1 MTTLSGTSAVVEA
14 VAIDGPASSGKSTLA
29 REVAKRLGFV
39 FVDTGSLYRAVAL
52 ALDRAGAGEAASDD
66 PALLAALSALCV
78 SLVPTPSGVRVSLN
92 AEDVTPLLREERIGK
107 IASRVSAFPAVRK
120 ALFDL
125 QRTLAL
131 AGRIVMD
138 GRDIGSVILPEARLK
153 IFLEADPEVRARR
166 RLADLERSGLPPSYE
181 TVLAD
186 ILDRDSRDRTRAIAP
201 LVQAPGALLL
211 DTSRMTVAEAVDWIV
226 ARYR

>member
-1 MTTLSGTSAVVEA
+1 MTASSPAVVDA

-52 ALDRAGAGEAASDD
+52 ALDRAGAGEATSDD
-66 PALLAALSALCV
+66 PSLHAALSDLSV
-78 SLVPTPSGVRVSLN
+78 SLLPTHSGVRVSLSGL
-92 AEDVTPLLREERIGK
+92 DVTPFLREERIGR

-125 QRTLAL
+125 QRNLAL

-166 RLADLERSGLPPSYE
+166 RLADLERSGLSVSYE

-186 ILDRDSRDRTRAIAP
+186 ILDRDTRDRTRAISP
-201 LVQAPGALLL
+201 LVMAPGALLL
-211 DTSRMTVAEAVDWIV
+211 DTSRMTVEEAVSWIV